1 MKGGEGL
8 DEFEILYQ
16 KYFKDIYR
24 YILSMCKDVHL
35 AEEITQETFFK
46 ALKSLDNFK
55 FKCSI
60 KSWLFQIAKN
70 TYYSH
75 LKKSKFVCNIVAVDT
90 SINEELDYNIINEES
105 ILEVQKEAERLDEP
119 YKEVFSLRTYGELSF
134 SEIGQVFNKS
144 ESWARVTY
152 HRAKTKI
159 KKTMEVYIYE

>member
-1 MKGGEGL
+1 
-8 DEFEILYQ
+8 
-16 KYFKDIYR
+16 
-24 YILSMCKDVHL
+24 MCRDVHL

-60 KSWLFQIAKN
+60 KAWLCQIAKN

-75 LKKSKFVCNIVAVDT
+75 LKKSKFVCDSEVVDIKIT
-90 SINEELDYNIINEES
+90 EELDHNIINKES
-105 ILEVQKEAERLDEP
+105 ILKVQKEAEDLDEP

-134 SEIGQVFNKS
+134 SEIGQVFNRS

-159 KKTMEVYIYE
+159 KKNMEEYIYGYNEL